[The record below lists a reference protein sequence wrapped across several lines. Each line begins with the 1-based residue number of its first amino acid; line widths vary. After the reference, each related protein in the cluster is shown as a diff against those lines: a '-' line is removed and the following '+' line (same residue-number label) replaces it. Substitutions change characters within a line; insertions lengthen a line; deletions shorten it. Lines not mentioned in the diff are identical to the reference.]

1 MFAPSSAIHSGK
13 ETESMK
19 LYYSRGACSLAAHIV
34 VHEAGLSAQIEK
46 VDLKSKTTESGADF
60 TQINPKGY
68 VPVVELDD
76 GQRLTEVGTVLQYLG
91 DRAPASGLVPAA
103 GTMERYRLMEWLN
116 FISSELHKSYS
127 VLFSPDPP
135 EDYKNVVRKR
145 IGARVAYV
153 ESQLKNRPYLMGST
167 FSVADAYLFVAL
179 NWSRAMAVDLEPFP
193 AVQQFQQRVAQ
204 RPGVQAAMK
213 AEGLIK

>member
-1 MFAPSSAIHSGK
+1 
-13 ETESMK
+13 
-19 LYYSRGACSLAAHIV
+19 V